1 MIADEAEQP
10 GGSSGGNESVTV
22 QFQVVALTVAESLR
36 ARLQISPPKSQYFG
50 NSVGSVEDSVNEACL
65 RSVNVARPESKH
77 FFVVQNTR

>member
-1 MIADEAEQP
+1 MLVVDEAEQP
-10 GGSSGGNESVTV
+10 GGSSGGNESATV
-22 QFQVVALTVAESLR
+22 QFVALTVAESLR